1 MSFKNFINFKEKV
14 FILIKFGTKYTFLWI
29 EGPLWNFGSLA
40 ADGLKSHIR
49 WTRLVIWAWICFFL
63 LWVRLITWLL
73 TFQILS
79 ANRVRLTRPTTS
91 LSNRF
96 TKPSWTFSFLKHSS
110 LSLSSKTPWPKAS
123 SSASS
128 SYRHH
133 DRHRHR
139 RRWCFLL
146 FLWPTLSRFRSNP
159 DPNVSS
165 SSTLNATATKG
176 GGFLFNHPNTNP
188 RISPYSKIPNPK
200 VRTPSLRSGS
210 SRRRVGN
217 GFKDWKF

>member
-91 LSNRF
+91 LSNQWQ
-96 TKPSWTFSFLKHSS
+96 TGSPTLLEHSQTLLS
-110 LSLSSKTPWPKAS
+110 LSLSLSLPKLHGWKLWALPPPLITS
-123 SSASS
+123 TTATDGGSALFSFS
-128 SYRHH
+128 
-133 DRHRHR
+133 DR
-139 RRWCFLL
+139 
-146 FLWPTLSRFRSNP
+146 PTLDFAQTQTQTCRAP
-159 DPNVSS
+159 P
-165 SSTLNATATKG
+165 L
-176 GGFLFNHPNTNP
+176 
-188 RISPYSKIPNPK
+188 
-200 VRTPSLRSGS
+200 
-210 SRRRVGN
+210 
-217 GFKDWKF
+217 